1 MSQFF
6 GSEEMPV
13 GLFRLFAKSATLG
26 GRKLHGSNQLME
38 TNPLTFAKAVQK
50 AEDNGTNT
58 NSISCNIL
66 PISPLS
72 TRFCRLDKK
81 CRSRKLLRINNLTGT
96 VQETRGVDS
105 PIGTA
110 NSLFQNILPIS
121 PLFVRFCGRKQRS
134 VEGKYFRINILKESR
149 KKNREGVYPTKS
161 SRKHR
166 VLLEVTLLVDAGK
179 IKAKIKAKLC
189 CGYPAQAPTAA

>member
-6 GSEEMPV
+6 RSEEMPV

-72 TRFCRLDKK
+72 TRFCRHDKK
-81 CRSRKLLRINNLTGT
+81 CRSRKLLRINNLTAT
-96 VQETRGVDS
+96 DQETRRVDS

-110 NSLFQNILPIS
+110 NSLFQKILPVS
-121 PLFVRFCGRKQRS
+121 LLFVRFCGRKQRS
-134 VEGKYFRINILKESR
+134 VEGKYFRINILTETR
-149 KKNREGVYPTKS
+149 KKNREGYTQPNQAGNIEFNP
-161 SRKHR
+161 RF
-166 VLLEVTLLVDAGK
+166 TLDR
-179 IKAKIKAKLC
+179 
-189 CGYPAQAPTAA
+189 

>member
-6 GSEEMPV
+6 RSEEMPV

-58 NSISCNIL
+58 NSRCCNIL
-66 PISPLS
+66 PIRPSS
-72 TRFCRLDKK
+72 TRFCRHDKK
-81 CRSRKLLRINNLTGT
+81 CRSRKLLKNHNLTET
-96 VQETRGVDS
+96 VQEAGGVDS

-121 PLFVRFCGRKQRS
+121 PLFGRFCGRKRRS
-134 VEGKYFRINILKESR
+134 AECKYFRINILEESH
-149 KKNREGVYPTKS
+149 KKTGRGYTQRKS

-166 VLLEVTLLVDAGK
+166 VLLEVTLVVDQTE
-179 IKAKIKAKLC
+179 IDAKLC

>member
-6 GSEEMPV
+6 RSEEMPV

-26 GRKLHGSNQLME
+26 GRKLHGSNQLLE

-72 TRFCRLDKK
+72 TRFCRHDKNAVPV
-81 CRSRKLLRINNLTGT
+81 S
-96 VQETRGVDS
+96 
-105 PIGTA
+105 
-110 NSLFQNILPIS
+110 
-121 PLFVRFCGRKQRS
+121 
-134 VEGKYFRINILKESR
+134 Y
-149 KKNREGVYPTKS
+149 
-161 SRKHR
+161 
-166 VLLEVTLLVDAGK
+166 
-179 IKAKIKAKLC
+179 
-189 CGYPAQAPTAA
+189 